1 MASSIRA
8 DESDDWSKW
17 KSFNSKKYSDNS
29 ADTVRRSIFEN
40 NLKRIKQHNAKNS
53 SFKMALNAFSD
64 LSDQELADS
73 YTIKINEK
81 SVKALIRNASV
92 FKPDRREARSPVDSV
107 NWVTAGYVSPIQNQ
121 GSCGSCYAFG
131 TTAAVESAYAI
142 KYKLKNAVPVFS
154 AQQILDCSYYRYIS
168 NGYIGNQG
176 CSGGNY
182 YFSLYYVYQYGLM
195 LESSYPYVGYTKS
208 CAYSASKKVAT
219 ISGIWTAS
227 QSVGAYNSIKSV
239 VLRQPVQVYMYV
251 TSDFYSYS
259 SGIYTGP
266 NCMSST
272 TSCPLGVN
280 HAVTIVGYGTD
291 NVSGISYWIVR
302 NQWGRSWGQ
311 NGYAYISMGRNTCC
325 IEGYSYF
332 PSI

>member
-81 SVKALIRNASV
+81 SVKALFRNASV

-107 NWVTAGYVSPIQNQ
+107 NWVTAGYVSPIRNQ

-131 TTAAVESAYAI
+131 TVN
-142 KYKLKNAVPVFS
+142 KYLLFR
-154 AQQILDCSYYRYIS
+154 LYLSYYITD
-168 NGYIGNQG
+168 
-176 CSGGNY
+176 
-182 YFSLYYVYQYGLM
+182 M
-195 LESSYPYVGYTKS
+195 
-208 CAYSASKKVAT
+208 
-219 ISGIWTAS
+219 
-227 QSVGAYNSIKSV
+227 
-239 VLRQPVQVYMYV
+239 
-251 TSDFYSYS
+251 FY
-259 SGIYTGP
+259 
-266 NCMSST
+266 
-272 TSCPLGVN
+272 LK
-280 HAVTIVGYGTD
+280 D
-291 NVSGISYWIVR
+291 
-302 NQWGRSWGQ
+302 
-311 NGYAYISMGRNTCC
+311 
-325 IEGYSYF
+325 
-332 PSI
+332 